1 MQRQTNSY
9 GQLLPDQVDRI
20 SSLFD
25 AHLDLLADVR
35 ELYRD
40 RAVLE
45 REYAVKLKQ
54 LAKKASEKKN
64 KNGLSLVVGDNPTKT
79 CTESMNQQNTLNHAY
94 SEILSS
100 MSTSAQDHINLAEA
114 LSSQITESLKAVERR
129 NDNYKKKQTQFYHTI
144 LAGRDKIY
152 AERIKSKQKYDA
164 DCAEVEAHRQKS
176 VHDRHTERSAR
187 QYDLQRLDMFNS
199 KNVYIISTATA
210 NSVKTKFYTEDLPS
224 LEDSF
229 QELQTRLV
237 MDFVGVVTEAQN
249 IQLSHQD
256 ILKDRLSTVSAALI
270 EVQPDKDQTLFIESN
285 IRPFS
290 LPDDCVFE
298 PCSNHYDTGDLC
310 IDSAPKIVLQ
320 NKLARSR
327 AKLRE
332 LNPALGKK
340 RADAEE
346 YRDMLTACATDNT
359 PGDMGDTMN
368 NYLDATH
375 EVTALSTSAC
385 VLSSEINT
393 IADVLG
399 GDEGG
404 SSPHVF
410 KSSAFSIPTTCG
422 YCKVSIW
429 GLSKQGKTCKSCGL
443 SVHSKCELNVPAKCS
458 NVHGNYKASEIPQS
472 PSSAV
477 SISESRSSVST
488 SSRETSTPSSSSM
501 PHNISPHVEEV
512 NRLARA
518 IFDFAASSSFEL
530 NVTEG
535 AVVRVLE
542 EDDGSGWVKVADS
555 EGEKGLVPATY
566 LEDAGESPLE
576 KSELPQQNSQQGSG
590 IYIRALYDYRAQEP
604 GELTIYEGDFVELSS
619 GTNGGQ
625 NYADGW
631 WEGFSRDGKKGIFP
645 SNYVDLA

>member
-1 MQRQTNSY
+1 MQRQTDSY

-25 AHLDLLADVR
+25 AHLGLLADVR

-45 REYAVKLKQ
+45 REYAAKLKQ
-54 LAKKASEKKN
+54 LVKKANEKKN
-64 KNGLSLVVGDNPTKT
+64 KNGSSLVVGDNPTKA

-100 MSTSAQDHINLAEA
+100 MSNSAQDHINLAEA
-114 LSSQITESLKAVERR
+114 LSSQVTESLKAIERR
-129 NDNYKKKQTQFYHTI
+129 NDDHGKKQMQFYHTI

-152 AERIKSKQKYDA
+152 AERIKTKQKYDA
-164 DCAEVEAHRQKS
+164 DCIEVEALRQKQA
-176 VHDRHTERSAR
+176 ERSAR
-187 QYDLQRLDMFNS
+187 QSDLQKIEMLNS
-199 KNVYIISTATA
+199 KNVYIISTAIA
-210 NSVKTKFYTEDLPS
+210 NGVKTKFYTEDLPS
-224 LEDSF
+224 FEDSF

-237 MDFVGVVTEAQN
+237 MDFVGVMTEAQN

-256 ILKDRLSTVSAALI
+256 ILKDRLATISVALT
-270 EVQPDKDQTLFIESN
+270 EVRPDKDQALFVECN

-290 LPDDCVFE
+290 LPDNWVFE
-298 PCSNHYDTGDLC
+298 PCSIHYDTADIC
-310 IDSAPKIVLQ
+310 IDPAPKVFLQ

-327 AKLRE
+327 AKLTE
-332 LNPALGKK
+332 LNPALERK
-340 RADAEE
+340 RADAKK
-346 YRDMLTACATDNT
+346 YRVMLEARATSST
-359 PGDMGDTMN
+359 SKDMGDTVN
-368 NYLDATH
+368 SYLDTAH
-375 EVTALSTSAC
+375 EVTALSTSIC
-385 VLSSEINT
+385 VLNSEINI
-393 IADVLG
+393 IADALG

-443 SVHSKCELNVPAKCS
+443 SVHSKCELNVPAECT
-458 NVHGNYKASEIPQS
+458 NVHGNYKAAEVLQS
-472 PSSAV
+472 PSPAV
-477 SISESRSSVST
+477 SILERRSSSIST
-488 SSRETSTPSSSSM
+488 RSRKTPMSSSSSL
-501 PHNISPHVEEV
+501 PHNISPHAEETS
-512 NRLARA
+512 RLARA

-530 NVTEG
+530 DVTEG
-535 AVVRVLE
+535 TVVHVLE
-542 EDDGSGWVKVADS
+542 EDDGSGWVKVANSD
-555 EGEKGLVPATY
+555 GKKGLVPATY
-566 LEDAGESPLE
+566 LEDAGGGSLK
-576 KSELPQQNSQQGSG
+576 KSKPSQQHSQQGSG
-590 IYIRALYDYRAQEP
+590 IYVRALYDYQAQES
-604 GELTIYEGDFVELSS
+604 GELTISEGDLVELSS

-631 WEGFSRDGKKGIFP
+631 WEGFSSDGKKGIFP

>member
-1 MQRQTNSY
+1 MQRQTDGY

-25 AHLDLLADVR
+25 AHLGLLADVR

-40 RAVLE
+40 KAVLE
-45 REYAVKLKQ
+45 REYAAKLKQ
-54 LAKKASEKKN
+54 LVKKANEKKN
-64 KNGLSLVVGDNPTKT
+64 KNGSSLVVGDNPTKA

-100 MSTSAQDHINLAEA
+100 MSNSAQDHINLAEA
-114 LSSQITESLKAVERR
+114 LSSQVTESLKAIERR
-129 NDNYKKKQTQFYHTI
+129 NDDHRKKQMQFYHTI
-144 LAGRDKIY
+144 LAGRDKIN
-152 AERIKSKQKYDA
+152 AERIKTKQKYDA
-164 DCAEVEAHRQKS
+164 DCTEVEALRQKQA
-176 VHDRHTERSAR
+176 ERSAR
-187 QYDLQRLDMFNS
+187 QSDLQKIEMLNS
-199 KNVYIISTATA
+199 KNVYIISTAIA
-210 NSVKTKFYTEDLPS
+210 NGVKTKFYTEDLPS
-224 LEDSF
+224 FEDSF

-237 MDFVGVVTEAQN
+237 MDFVGVMTEAQN

-256 ILKDRLSTVSAALI
+256 ILKDRLATISAALT
-270 EVQPDKDQTLFIESN
+270 EVQPDKDQALFVECN

-290 LPDDCVFE
+290 LPDNWVFE
-298 PCSNHYDTGDLC
+298 PCSIHYDTADIC
-310 IDSAPKIVLQ
+310 IDPAPKVFLQ

-327 AKLRE
+327 AKLTE
-332 LNPALGKK
+332 LNPALERKW
-340 RADAEE
+340 ADAKK
-346 YRDMLTACATDNT
+346 YRVMLEAHATNST
-359 PGDMGDTMN
+359 SKDMGDTMN
-368 NYLDATH
+368 SYLDTAH
-375 EVTALSTSAC
+375 EVTALSTSVC
-385 VLSSEINT
+385 VLNSEINA
-393 IADVLG
+393 IADALG

-443 SVHSKCELNVPAKCS
+443 SVHSKCELNVPAECT
-458 NVHGNYKASEIPQS
+458 NVHGNYKAAEILHS
-472 PSSAV
+472 PSPAV
-477 SISESRSSVST
+477 SILERRSSSIST
-488 SSRETSTPSSSSM
+488 HSRKTPMSSSSSL
-501 PHNISPHVEEV
+501 PHNISPHVEETS
-512 NRLARA
+512 RLARA

-530 NVTEG
+530 DVTEG
-535 AVVRVLE
+535 TVVHVLE

-555 EGEKGLVPATY
+555 DGKKGLVPATY
-566 LEDAGESPLE
+566 LEDAGGGPLE
-576 KSELPQQNSQQGSG
+576 KSEPSQQHSQQGSG
-590 IYIRALYDYRAQEP
+590 IYVRALYDYRAQES
-604 GELTIYEGDFVELSS
+604 GELTISEGDLVELSS

>member
-1 MQRQTNSY
+1 MQRPTSSY

-54 LAKKASEKKN
+54 LAKKANEKKN
-64 KNGLSLVVGDNPTKT
+64 KNGLLLVVGDNPTKDS
-79 CTESMNQQNTLNHAY
+79 TESMNQQNTLNHAY

-100 MSTSAQDHINLAEA
+100 MSTAAQDHINLAEA

-129 NDNYKKKQTQFYHTI
+129 NDGYKKKQMQFYHTI

-164 DCAEVEAHRQKS
+164 DCAEVQVHRQKQS

-187 QYDLQRLDMFNS
+187 QFDLQRLDMLNS

-256 ILKDRLSTVSAALI
+256 TLKDRLATVSAALI
-270 EVQPDKDQTLFIESN
+270 GVQPGKDQALFVESN

-290 LPDDCVFE
+290 LPDDWVFE
-298 PCSNHYDTGDLC
+298 PCSNYYDTGDVC
-310 IDSAPKIVLQ
+310 IDSAPKVFLQ

-332 LNPALGKK
+332 LNPALEKQ
-340 RADAEE
+340 RTEAEK
-346 YRDMLTACATDNT
+346 YRVMLAAYATDDT
-359 PGDMGDTMN
+359 PGEMGDAMN
-368 NYLDATH
+368 VAYSLCTEH
-375 EVTALSTSAC
+375 
-385 VLSSEINT
+385 
-393 IADVLG
+393 
-399 GDEGG
+399 
-404 SSPHVF
+404 
-410 KSSAFSIPTTCG
+410 AFPT
-422 YCKVSIW
+422 
-429 GLSKQGKTCKSCGL
+429 
-443 SVHSKCELNVPAKCS
+443 NS
-458 NVHGNYKASEIPQS
+458 NA
-472 PSSAV
+472 
-477 SISESRSSVST
+477 
-488 SSRETSTPSSSSM
+488 
-501 PHNISPHVEEV
+501 
-512 NRLARA
+512 
-518 IFDFAASSSFEL
+518 
-530 NVTEG
+530 
-535 AVVRVLE
+535 
-542 EDDGSGWVKVADS
+542 
-555 EGEKGLVPATY
+555 
-566 LEDAGESPLE
+566 
-576 KSELPQQNSQQGSG
+576 ELP
-590 IYIRALYDYRAQEP
+590 
-604 GELTIYEGDFVELSS
+604 
-619 GTNGGQ
+619 
-625 NYADGW
+625 
-631 WEGFSRDGKKGIFP
+631 
-645 SNYVDLA
+645 